1 MQHKINTTLISGFV
15 LQLNYQKYIP
25 LPASASPERT
35 QHLPNRPASVR
46 GIITPVLFTQFASFP
61 PKSYLQKDISSRS
74 GLHEL
79 PCPGQVWSDGRDN
92 TAHQRAWAGGARE
105 SLPGCQNWKGGCP
118 RIPSF
123 TEQIFME
130 WPLSFRWWEA
140 AGCASIAGVS
150 RATWSEFKP

>member
-1 MQHKINTTLISGFV
+1 M

-25 LPASASPERT
+25 LPASASPEKT
-35 QHLPNRPASVR
+35 QHLPKRPASVR

-105 SLPGCQNWKGGCP
+105 SLPGCQNWKGGALAFL
-118 RIPSF
+118 PS
-123 TEQIFME
+123 
-130 WPLSFRWWEA
+130 LSKSSWSGHYLSGGGRQQGVQA
-140 AGCASIAGVS
+140 VAGVS